1 MNAEERAIRKK
12 SESRD
17 TTLAMMLQSGLNQN
31 NNRGKGR
38 NGNPRG
44 HGRGF
49 NNFGPNIGFNNGQ
62 SSSHPTFGF
71 HNGSSSR
78 NASNPSQ
85 FSRPQSN
92 FQVKNGSGTPTT
104 QVLGQNFPSGDV
116 PSNALFDVSSLVT
129 SPSPVTVALA
139 KPMPQSSLPPT

>member
-38 NGNPRG
+38 NGKLRG

-85 FSRPQSN
+85 FSRPPIFKSRM
-92 FQVKNGSGTPTT
+92 
-104 QVLGQNFPSGDV
+104 VLV
-116 PSNALFDVSSLVT
+116 L
-129 SPSPVTVALA
+129 
-139 KPMPQSSLPPT
+139 LPLKF